1 MISTENTSI
10 PPEQA
15 HVAAEGCE
23 NGKPVV
29 THGISNDG
37 SSTGQ
42 EGRHVTPLAR
52 CICGC
57 RKPLDSPGR
66 GTPRKYA
73 TPACRTRAYRRRR
86 DPCTASRP
94 VHPSAKSALAQDGL
108 PRWMHT
114 LSSFV
119 KRLLR
124 GKVTP
129 PRPVRR
135 RR

>member
-1 MISTENTSI
+1 MISTENTPVS
-10 PPEQA
+10 PEQA

-29 THGISNDG
+29 THGISHDG

-42 EGRHVTPLAR
+42 ESRHVTPLGV
-52 CICGC
+52 CQCGC
-57 RKPLDSPGR
+57 GKWLDSSGR

-73 TPACRTRAYRRRR
+73 TPACRTREYRRRR
-86 DPCTASRP
+86 DPCTGSRS
-94 VHPSAKSALAQDGL
+94 VHPSARSILAQDGF

-129 PRPVRR
+129 PRPVR
-135 RR
+135 